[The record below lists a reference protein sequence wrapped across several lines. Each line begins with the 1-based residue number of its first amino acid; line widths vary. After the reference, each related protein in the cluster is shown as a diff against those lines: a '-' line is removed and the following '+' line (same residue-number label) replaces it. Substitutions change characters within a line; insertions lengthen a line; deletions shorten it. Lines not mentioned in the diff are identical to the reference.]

1 MRLNAIFESSGENE
15 TNPPRGTG
23 NCCGNSASR
32 PTVKQRADEIVER
45 SHARAEDDE
54 RLGVFPCHHNVVRS
68 HAIRNVVAAQCG
80 RSRQALRDAALGWH
94 DVNFSVAVV
103 LRSKSDLSAVRR
115 KP

>member
-23 NCCGNSASR
+23 NCCGNSESR
-32 PTVKQRADEIVER
+32 PTAKSDPTKSSNDLMRER
-45 SHARAEDDE
+45 KTMSG
-54 RLGVFPCHHNVVRS
+54 LVFS
-68 HAIRNVVAAQCG
+68 HAIRNIVAAQCG
-80 RSRQALRDAALGWH
+80 RSRKALRDAAVGWH

-103 LRSKSDLSAVRR
+103 LRSKSDLSSIRR